1 MITFISPKKAMNAAF
16 YRLPVLQTEMEQLKS
31 NFEIYLKSGK
41 ADESEEFHKNLIKDF
56 LANTFFSPDYA
67 VNTNGREDLVI
78 FNGNNAASKPAVII
92 EAKSPTNLAEMFSEN
107 NRNCKALQECVY
119 YFMQEN
125 LRFGNNEVKHI
136 IVTNYNDFYI
146 FDAKDFSRFFLAK
159 TNPIVEQFKKFDAGQ
174 LSDTKTSYFYENCA
188 KPAIERWIENEN
200 VVVTHFSKDDFAKY
214 IKNGK
219 DNGLIPLYKIFSP
232 EHLLNKPFANDSNS
246 LDKNFYEE
254 LLHIVGLE
262 EVKESGKKVIR
273 RRKESERDSASLIE
287 SAIYQL
293 EEDILNENERFET
306 ALRLVINW
314 VNRLIFLKLVE
325 SQQLAYQKGNPEY
338 KFLTIELVPNFDE
351 LNILFFKVLGRKP
364 EKRDE
369 QVKEKFCFVPY
380 LNSSLFEQSDE
391 EKLLQI
397 RGIMNKPMKIFAHT
411 VLKDDKG
418 RKMSGNIDN
427 LAYIFRFLDAYNF
440 SSETEGGI
448 TQNTKTL
455 INASVLGLI
464 FEKINGYKDGSFFT
478 PGFITEYMAKETIER
493 AVVQKFNDVKGWH
506 CETLDEIRDKIED
519 RKEANAIINSLRICD
534 PAVGSG
540 HFLVSVLNRI
550 LYIKSYLDILLD
562 KNGLRIRRSDW
573 ELRLEN
579 DEISILDDEGNPFIY
594 SVNSER
600 QRVQETIFGEKRKII
615 ENCLFGVDINPAS
628 VYICR
633 LRLWIELLKNAYYTK
648 ESDFTQLE
656 TLPNIDINI
665 KCGNSLVSRYSI
677 KTGSSVLNE
686 GNPDTRKLI
695 KQYRE
700 AVAAYKNENNKE
712 NKRKVD
718 SLIASIKRQI
728 HGVAQLTLFDE
739 ELNKKILDDDIYANS
754 LEWMIEFPEVLADTG
769 KFLGFDAVIG
779 NPPYIS
785 APAQV
790 ADEKMKKQR
799 EALVY
804 RREYRTLYQKW
815 DIYVPFVELALKLGR
830 ENAICAM
837 IVPFPLT
844 NQVYAK
850 QLRRMIV
857 ENDLFELANLNGTKV
872 FDEAMVSNCIPFV
885 KKSAATGKTWI
896 SKIDDN
902 MKISRVFSQLYSDLI
917 QDTDT
922 YVWNVTEEKR
932 ETNRHADMH
941 ILGDFCYISTGMVIN
956 ANEKIAKGEFKKND
970 LISETQDEIHCKK
983 YIEAKDLERYFVER
997 VRWLEYGTERCP
1009 NKIRRPTFPELYPHK
1024 KLLVNS
1030 FGNFKVALDEN
1041 ADLYFNDEVR
1051 TAVLWKDLH
1060 GVVNKSIDGNVKKI
1074 SNLTREEM
1082 EKLSKTVDLRYLL
1095 GILNSKYAMF
1105 LLKTIRGDDF
1115 HIYPEYIRNI
1125 PIPSAT
1131 KAQQKQIVEL
1141 ADKILVAK
1149 KTNSKTDTSAD
1160 EHKIDLLVY
1169 HLYGLT
1175 FEEAKVIDPE
1185 LKEEEFEAVK

>member
-1 MITFISPKKAMNAAF
+1 MITFISPKKAVNAVF
-16 YRLPVLQTEMEQLKS
+16 YRLPVLQTEMERLKS

-219 DNGLIPLYKIFSP
+219 DNGLLPLYKILSP

-369 QVKEKFCFVPY
+369 QVKEKFRFVPY

-493 AVVQKFNDVKGWH
+493 AVVQKFNDVKSWK

-519 RKEANAIINSLRICD
+519 RKDANEIINSLRICD

-573 ELRLEN
+573 ELCLEN

-686 GNPDTRKLI
+686 GNPDTRRLI

-718 SLIASIKRQI
+718 TLIASIKRQI

-799 EALVY
+799 EALVH
-804 RREYRTLYQKW
+804 RREYQSLYQKW
-815 DIYVPFVELALKLGR
+815 DIYVPFVELGLKLGR

-872 FDEAMVSNCIPFV
+872 FDEATVSNCIPFV

-902 MKISRVFSQLYSDLI
+902 MKISRAFSQLYSDLI

-922 YVWNVTEEKR
+922 FIWNVTEEKR

-941 ILGDFCYISTGMVIN
+941 VLGDFCYISVGMVLN
-956 ANEKIAKGEFKKND
+956 SDEKTAKGEFSKDD
-970 LISETQDEIHCKK
+970 LISETADEIHCRK
-983 YIEAKDLERYFVER
+983 YVEAKDLTKYGFNRIRFLEYETER
-997 VRWLEYGTERCP
+997 VP
-1009 NKIRRPTFPELYPHK
+1009 NKLRRPTFKEMYTTPKILM
-1024 KLLVNS
+1024 NG
-1030 FGNFKVALDEN
+1030 FGEIN
-1041 ADLYFNDEVR
+1041 AVIDFREKILHNHTVYCGI
-1051 TAVLWKDLH
+1051 LWKDLC
-1060 GVVNKSIDGNVKKI
+1060 GVENKSILNSIKKF
-1074 SNLTREEM
+1074 STMTRVDM
-1082 EKLSKTVDLRYLL
+1082 EKLSETVDLRYLL
-1095 GILNSKYAMF
+1095 GIMNSKYASV
-1105 LLKTIRGDDF
+1105 LLTNLRGSDF
-1115 HIYPEYIRNI
+1115 HIYPEHIRNI
-1125 PIPSAT
+1125 PIPTAT
-1131 KAQQKQIVEL
+1131 HEQQKPIIDLVDRIL
-1141 ADKILVAK
+1141 AAK
-1149 KTNSKTDTSAD
+1149 AADHNADTSAD
-1160 EHKIDLLVY
+1160 EHKIDLQVY

-1175 FEEAKVIDPE
+1175 FDEAKVIDPE

>member
-1 MITFISPKKAMNAAF
+1 MITFISPKKAVNAAF
-16 YRLPVLQTEMEQLKS
+16 YRLPVLQTEMERLKS

-219 DNGLIPLYKIFSP
+219 DNGLLPLYKILSP

-369 QVKEKFCFVPY
+369 QVKEKFRFVPY

-493 AVVQKFNDVKGWH
+493 AVVQKFNDVKSWK

-519 RKEANAIINSLRICD
+519 RKEANEIINSLRICD

-562 KNGLRIRRSDW
+562 KNGMRIRRSDW

-718 SLIASIKRQI
+718 TLIASIKRQI
-728 HGVAQLTLFDE
+728 HGVAQLSLFDE

-779 NPPYIS
+779 NPPYIQLQKDGGKLATQYEKQGFTS
-785 APAQV
+785 FANTGDIYTLFYERGNELLKNGGHLCFITSNKWMRAGYGEKLRDYFAKNVYPLSLIDFAGIKIFDSATVDTNILLFQKGKNQGNTLSCTATDGLSNLSDFVRHNSSMCNFTTKDSWVILSPIEQSIKQKIESVGTPLKDWHISINYGIKTGFNDAFIISGAKRDEIMANCKTDEERHKTAELIRPILRGRDIKRYEYNFADLYLINMHNGIKEKNIPRIDINDYPAVKKHLDKYWDKIEHRADQGDTPYNLRNCAYMEEFNKPKIVWGNLNLSATYTLAPAG
-790 ADEKMKKQR
+790 MM
-799 EALVY
+799 
-804 RREYRTLYQKW
+804 
-815 DIYVPFVELALKLGR
+815 I
-830 ENAICAM
+830 NAPATM
-837 IVPFPLT
+837 IVP
-844 NQVYAK
+844 
-850 QLRRMIV
+850 
-857 ENDLFELANLNGTKV
+857 
-872 FDEAMVSNCIPFV
+872 
-885 KKSAATGKTWI
+885 
-896 SKIDDN
+896 
-902 MKISRVFSQLYSDLI
+902 
-917 QDTDT
+917 
-922 YVWNVTEEKR
+922 
-932 ETNRHADMH
+932 
-941 ILGDFCYISTGMVIN
+941 
-956 ANEKIAKGEFKKND
+956 ANEA
-970 LISETQDEIHCKK
+970 
-983 YIEAKDLERYFVER
+983 
-997 VRWLEYGTERCP
+997 
-1009 NKIRRPTFPELYPHK
+1009 
-1024 KLLVNS
+1024 LLC
-1030 FGNFKVALDEN
+1030 
-1041 ADLYFNDEVR
+1041 
-1051 TAVLWKDLH
+1051 
-1060 GVVNKSIDGNVKKI
+1060 
-1074 SNLTREEM
+1074 
-1082 EKLSKTVDLRYLL
+1082 
-1095 GILNSKYAMF
+1095 ILNSKLADY
-1105 LLKTIRGDDF
+1105 
-1115 HIYPEYIRNI
+1115 YIRNLGVTRNGGYFEYKPMFI
-1125 PIPSAT
+1125 EQLPVPQKLDESVF
-1131 KAQQKQIVEL
+1131 AQFSGTELDNEQKINRKIYEL
-1141 ADKILVAK
+1141 YELDDKEI
-1149 KTNSKTDTSAD
+1149 SFIEDC
-1160 EHKIDLLVY
+1160 
-1169 HLYGLT
+1169 
-1175 FEEAKVIDPE
+1175 
-1185 LKEEEFEAVK
+1185 

>member
-1 MITFISPKKAMNAAF
+1 MITFVSPKKAVNAAF
-16 YRLPVLQTEMEQLKS
+16 YRLPVLQTEMERLKS

-56 LANTFFSPDYA
+56 LANTFFTPDYA

-92 EAKSPTNLAEMFSEN
+92 EAKSPTNLTEMFSEN
-107 NRNCKALQECVY
+107 NKNCKALQECVY

-125 LRFGNNEVKHI
+125 LRFGNNEVKHVI
-136 IVTNYNDFYI
+136 ITNYCDFYI

-159 TNPIVEQFKKFDAGQ
+159 TNPIVEQFKKFEAGQ

-188 KPAIERWIENEN
+188 KPAIEKWIENEN
-200 VVVTHFSKDDFAKY
+200 VVVTHFSMKDFLKTPRHYGEGQEVRSDKQN
-214 IKNGK
+214 IES
-219 DNGLIPLYKIFSP
+219 LIPLYKIFSP

-254 LLHIVGLE
+254 LLHIIGLE

-273 RRKESERDSASLIE
+273 RKKESARDSASLIE

-293 EEDILNENERFET
+293 EEDILNEDERFET

-338 KFLTIELVPNFDE
+338 KFLTVELVPNFDE

-369 QVKEKFCFVPY
+369 QVKEKFRFVPY
-380 LNSSLFEQSDE
+380 LNSSLFEPSDE
-391 EKLLQI
+391 EKQLQI
-397 RGIMNKPMKIFAHT
+397 RGIMNKPMKFFART

-427 LAYIFRFLDAYNF
+427 LEYIFRFLDAYNF

-464 FEKINGYKDGSFFT
+464 FEKINGYRDGSFFT

-493 AVVQKFNDVKGWH
+493 AVVQKFNDVKGWN

-519 RKEANAIINSLRICD
+519 RKEANEIINSLRICD

-562 KNGLRIRRSDW
+562 KNGMRIRRSDW
-573 ELRLEN
+573 ELCLEN

-677 KTGSSVLNE
+677 KTGSSILNE
-686 GNPDTRKLI
+686 GNPDTRRLI

-718 SLIASIKRQI
+718 TLIASIKRQI

-754 LEWMIEFPEVLADTG
+754 LEWMIEFPEVLDDTG

-779 NPPYIS
+779 NPPYVTRTIS
-785 APAQV
+785 EAEKIYINGHFETAEYQLDLYICFMEKAMNLLKDSGINAFIVPNSWLKNIMMSKCRQFILDNFDLTDIVRTTNVFADASV
-790 ADEKMKKQR
+790 DTLIYLGKRVTGTKSNSINIHNFEDEKVLFSHTVFKDRFRKNINLVFDIEINSKMAVLIEKIKANSVKIKDLFDVCRGINPYDKYTGQSEEVIKTHAYHANYKKDNTFVPLLQGR
-799 EALVY
+799 HVGRY
-804 RREYRTLYQKW
+804 FSKW
-815 DIYVPFVELALKLGR
+815 DKKTYISYGNWLAAPRDAKYFTGERIVFR
-830 ENAICAM
+830 EI
-837 IVPFPLT
+837 L
-844 NQVYAK
+844 
-850 QLRRMIV
+850 
-857 ENDLFELANLNGTKV
+857 
-872 FDEAMVSNCIPFV
+872 
-885 KKSAATGKTWI
+885 GKTLVSTVLTEDI
-896 SKIDDN
+896 KIDR
-902 MKISRVFSQLYSDLI
+902 SLYIALPIDKDI
-917 QDTDT
+917 NIY
-922 YVWNVTEEKR
+922 YVE
-932 ETNRHADMH
+932 
-941 ILGDFCYISTGMVIN
+941 
-956 ANEKIAKGEFKKND
+956 
-970 LISETQDEIHCKK
+970 
-983 YIEAKDLERYFVER
+983 
-997 VRWLEYGTERCP
+997 
-1009 NKIRRPTFPELYPHK
+1009 
-1024 KLLVNS
+1024 
-1030 FGNFKVALDEN
+1030 
-1041 ADLYFNDEVR
+1041 
-1051 TAVLWKDLH
+1051 
-1060 GVVNKSIDGNVKKI
+1060 
-1074 SNLTREEM
+1074 
-1082 EKLSKTVDLRYLL
+1082 
-1095 GILNSKYAMF
+1095 GILNSS
-1105 LLKTIRGDDF
+1105 LLATYFRYSNNEFDDLFPKIRLSEF
-1115 HIYPEYIRNI
+1115 REL
-1125 PIPSAT
+1125 PIKIANKRT
-1131 KAQQKQIVEL
+1131 QERIANLV
-1141 ADKILVAK
+1141 DKILAAK
-1149 KTNSKTDTSAD
+1149 AADHNADTSAD

>member
-1 MITFISPKKAMNAAF
+1 MITFISPQKAVNAAF
-16 YRLPVLQTEMEQLKS
+16 YRLPVLQTEMERLKS

-56 LANTFFSPDYA
+56 LANTFFTPDYA

-92 EAKSPTNLAEMFSEN
+92 EAKSPTNLTEMFSEN

-125 LRFGNNEVKHI
+125 LLFKNNEVKHI
-136 IVTNYNDFYI
+136 IITNYCDFYI

-159 TNPIVEQFKKFDAGQ
+159 TNPIVEQFKKFEAGQ

-188 KPAIERWIENEN
+188 KPAIEKWIENEN
-200 VVVTHFSKDDFAKY
+200 VVVTHFSKDDFAKF

-232 EHLLNKPFANDSNS
+232 EHLLNKPFVNDSNS

-254 LLHIVGLE
+254 LLHIIGLE

-273 RRKESERDSASLIE
+273 RKKESARDSASLIE
-287 SAIYQL
+287 STMFQL
-293 EEDILNENERFET
+293 EESITNENERFET
-306 ALRLVINW
+306 ALRLVITW

-325 SQQLAYQKGNPEY
+325 SQQLAYQKGNEDY
-338 KFLTIELVPNFDE
+338 KFLTSEKIPDFGE
-351 LNILFFKVLGRKP
+351 LNVLFFKVLGCKV
-364 EKRDE
+364 DE
-369 QVKEKFCFVPY
+369 RNNELKEKYRFVPY
-380 LNSSLFEQSDE
+380 LNSSLFEVSDE
-391 EKLLQI
+391 EQDKQLQI
-397 RGIMNKPMKIFAHT
+397 RGIQNKPIALFSKT
-411 VLKDDKG
+411 VLKDERGNHRKG
-418 RKMSGNIDN
+418 EMNV
-427 LAYIFRFLDAYNF
+427 LEYILDFLDAYNF

-464 FEKINGYKDGSFFT
+464 FEKINGYRDGSFFT

-493 AVVQKFNDVKGWH
+493 AVVQKFNDVKGWK

-519 RKEANAIINSLRICD
+519 RKEANEIINSLRICD

-562 KNGLRIRRSDW
+562 KNGMRIRRSDW
-573 ELRLEN
+573 ELCLEN

-677 KTGSSVLNE
+677 KTGSSILNE
-686 GNPDTRKLI
+686 GNPDTRRLI

-712 NKRKVD
+712 NKRNVD
-718 SLIASIKRQI
+718 VLIASIKRQI

-754 LEWMIEFPEVLADTG
+754 LEWMIEFPEVLDDTG

-779 NPPYIS
+779 NPPYGVKLSEKETVFYKQGYEVAKTIKGIQKGSTDTFALFINLGFNLLKNNSCLSFIVPMSVTSSDAMIS
-785 APAQV
+785 LHN
-790 ADEKMKKQR
+790 M
-799 EALVY
+799 
-804 RREYRTLYQKW
+804 
-815 DIYVPFVELALKLGR
+815 LGR
-830 ENAICAM
+830 NCEIIKVSSYSNR
-837 IVPFPLT
+837 PL
-844 NQVYAK
+844 Q
-850 QLRRMIV
+850 I
-857 ENDLFELANLNGTKV
+857 
-872 FDEAMVSNCIPFV
+872 FDEACIRTSIFSFIKTLTPNSRIYTTKLQRRNYTDSIKKIISSLEFV
-885 KKSAATGKTWI
+885 DSKTLKLPGRYAKIGSEIEKRILEKLFATGKNIASFADSEGAAFYYRTSGGRYFNVI
-896 SKIDDN
+896 SDVPTGSTQDKPYYVRKNLNSLIAAALSTTLFWFYGQVYTDGLHIKATELEIFPLPDFYAIDSGKLDVIKAKYAEYLADIERN
-902 MKISRVFSQLYSDLI
+902 VIKHSTFKEYKLRKSKAFIDELDDLI
-917 QDTDT
+917 
-922 YVWNVTEEKR
+922 
-932 ETNRHADMH
+932 
-941 ILGDFCYISTGMVIN
+941 
-956 ANEKIAKGEFKKND
+956 
-970 LISETQDEIHCKK
+970 
-983 YIEAKDLERYFVER
+983 
-997 VRWLEYGTERCP
+997 CP
-1009 NKIRRPTFPELYPHK
+1009 
-1024 KLLVNS
+1024 
-1030 FGNFKVALDEN
+1030 
-1041 ADLYFNDEVR
+1041 
-1051 TAVLWKDLH
+1051 
-1060 GVVNKSIDGNVKKI
+1060 
-1074 SNLTREEM
+1074 
-1082 EKLSKTVDLRYLL
+1082 
-1095 GILNSKYAMF
+1095 
-1105 LLKTIRGDDF
+1105 
-1115 HIYPEYIRNI
+1115 
-1125 PIPSAT
+1125 
-1131 KAQQKQIVEL
+1131 
-1141 ADKILVAK
+1141 
-1149 KTNSKTDTSAD
+1149 
-1160 EHKIDLLVY
+1160 
-1169 HLYGLT
+1169 LYGLT
-1175 FEEAKVIDPE
+1175 
-1185 LKEEEFEAVK
+1185 EEETNFIKNYEIKFRLEDETADDVEK

>member
-1 MITFISPKKAMNAAF
+1 MITFISPKKAVNAAF
-16 YRLPVLQTEMEQLKS
+16 YRLPVLQTEMERLKS

-56 LANTFFSPDYA
+56 LANTFFTPDYA

-219 DNGLIPLYKIFSP
+219 DNGLLPLYKILSP

-369 QVKEKFCFVPY
+369 QVKEKFRFVPY

-493 AVVQKFNDVKGWH
+493 AVVQKFNDVKSWK

-519 RKEANAIINSLRICD
+519 RKEANEIINSLRICD

-562 KNGLRIRRSDW
+562 KNGMRIRRSDW

-718 SLIASIKRQI
+718 TLIASIKRQI

-799 EALVY
+799 EALVH
-804 RREYRTLYQKW
+804 RREYQSLYQKW
-815 DIYVPFVELALKLGR
+815 DIYVPFVELGLKLGR

-844 NQVYAK
+844 NQIYAK

-872 FDEAMVSNCIPFV
+872 FDEATVSNCIPFV

-902 MKISRVFSQLYSDLI
+902 MKISRAFSQLYSDLI

-922 YVWNVTEEKR
+922 FIWNVTEEKR

-941 ILGDFCYISTGMVIN
+941 VLGDFCYISYGLRPN
-956 ANEKIAKGEFKKND
+956 SDEKTAKGEFKKED
-970 LISETQDEIHCKK
+970 LISEVQDNIPRRK
-983 YIEAKDLERYFVER
+983 YIEAKDIEKYKINR
-997 VRWLEYGTERCP
+997 VRYLEYGTYRSP
-1009 NKIRRPTFPELYPHK
+1009 AKLTRPTFNELYEPN
-1024 KLLVNS
+1024 KLMFNVLGELTGTIDKDKLVHNHS
-1030 FGNFKVALDEN
+1030 LIAC
-1041 ADLYFNDEVR
+1041 
-1051 TAVLWKDLH
+1051 VLWKDLH
-1060 GVVNKSIDGNVKKI
+1060 GIENQSIISSIKKF
-1074 SNLTREEM
+1074 STMTRVDM
-1082 EKLSKTVDLRYLL
+1082 EKLSETVDLRYLL
-1095 GILNSKYAMF
+1095 GIMNSKYASV
-1105 LLKTIRGDDF
+1105 LLTNLRGGDY
-1115 HIYPEYIRNI
+1115 HIYPEHIRNI
-1125 PIPSAT
+1125 PIP
-1131 KAQQKQIVEL
+1131 KAVPKQQKPIIDLV
-1141 ADKILVAK
+1141 DKILAAK
-1149 KTNSKTDTSAD
+1149 AADHNADTSAD

-1175 FEEAKVIDPE
+1175 FDEAKVIDPE